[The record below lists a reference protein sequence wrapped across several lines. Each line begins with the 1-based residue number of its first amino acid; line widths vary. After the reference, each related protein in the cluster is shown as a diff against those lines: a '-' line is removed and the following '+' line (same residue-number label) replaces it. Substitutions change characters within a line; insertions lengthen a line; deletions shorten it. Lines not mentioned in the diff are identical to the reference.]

1 MKWRL
6 VLLTFFIVLFLLIN
20 KLIYNCQGWMKCCY
34 LQTSSPVEFFI
45 CLNHE
50 ISVCFLSLFETLES
64 YPNSFFSSLFIL
76 GMWETWNYSIKIFI
90 DTHIQMLFRIWEMR
104 MSRNIFQQ
112 CFVSEKYWICCPH
125 NEGGNL
131 LTM

>member
-20 KLIYNCQGWMKCCY
+20 KLIYNCQGWMECCY
-34 LQTSSPVEFFI
+34 LRTSSSVQFFI

-50 ISVCFLSLFETLES
+50 ISVCFLLLFETLES
-64 YPNSFFSSLFIL
+64 NPNSFFSSLFIL
-76 GMWETWNYSIKIFI
+76 RMWETWNYSIKIFI
-90 DTHIQMLFRIWEMR
+90 DTNIQMLFRIWEMR